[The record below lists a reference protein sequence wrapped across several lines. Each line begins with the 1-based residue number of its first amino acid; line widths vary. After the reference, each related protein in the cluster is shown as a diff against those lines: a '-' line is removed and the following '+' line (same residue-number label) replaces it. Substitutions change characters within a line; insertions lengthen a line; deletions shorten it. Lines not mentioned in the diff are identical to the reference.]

1 MKRGVAPFRS
11 TLEGGFIMKRILIVF
26 LILLV
31 SFSAFAKGFF
41 LATLDS
47 SDNSW
52 RTQMR
57 NNMQAVIDEAK
68 AKGLISKYVVYSA
81 NNDATLQ
88 SQQLDQLV
96 NQGVNA
102 VFINPVSSTGLN
114 PIIDK
119 AVKKGIIV
127 MGIDQ
132 TISHPKAYN
141 YTNDQRA
148 WARYHVEYIV
158 KVLGGKGTL
167 IRMDGIAGAPASDE
181 RAGVWDEVLKAN
193 PGIKVLKQVNHDWD
207 QAKAKQLMSQIIVA
221 FPKFDAILSQ
231 ECVPGIYEALMDAK
245 HKMPKV
251 MTNDESVEGVQIW
264 YEHNKKYPKDP
275 INAIIV
281 ENPPGVGASGMQIA
295 LWMLQGKK
303 LKEGV
308 LHQPFNVLLY
318 NPTLII
324 TPANLE
330 EWYTKLKDHP
340 RTEVLDSYIT
350 SQQALDLYFQ
360 K

>member
-1 MKRGVAPFRS
+1 MKKLV
-11 TLEGGFIMKRILIVF
+11 LV
-26 LILLV
+26 LLV
-31 SFSAFAKGFF
+31 IAMALTACTGAKKAKGFF
-41 LATLDS
+41 IATLDS

-57 NNMQAVIDEAK
+57 NNMQAVIDDAK
-68 AKGLISKYVVYSA
+68 AKGIVTKYVVYSA

-102 VFINPVSSTGLN
+102 VLINPVSATGLN

-119 AVKKGIIV
+119 AAKKGIIV
-127 MGIDQ
+127 MGVDQ

-148 WARYHVEYIV
+148 WGRYHAEFIV
-158 KVLGGKGTL
+158 KALGGKGTI
-167 IRMDGIAGAPASDE
+167 IRFDGIAGAPASDE
-181 RAGVWDEVLKAN
+181 RAAEQDKVLAAN
-193 PGIKVLKQVNHDWD
+193 PGIKVLKVVNHDWD
-207 QAKAKQLMSQIIVA
+207 QAKAKQLMSQLLVA
-221 FPKFDAILSQ
+221 YPNFDAILSQ
-231 ECVPGIYEALMDAK
+231 ECVPGIYAALMDAK
-245 HKMPKV
+245 HKMPKA
-251 MTNDESVEGVQIW
+251 MSMDESVQGVRIW
-264 YEHNKKYPKDP
+264 YEHNKKYPKDQM
-275 INAIIV
+275 NAYIV
-281 ENPPGVGASGMQIA
+281 ENPPGVGASGLQIA

-303 LKEGV
+303 LKPDV
-308 LHQPFNVLLY
+308 LKQPFNVLLY

-324 TPANLE
+324 TADNLE
-330 EWYTKLKDHP
+330 EWYKKLEGKP
-340 RTEVLDSYIT
+340 QEEVLDSYLT